1 MNANTHM
8 HGTYAMPYASPYVPA
23 PTVQPAY
30 AGHYE
35 GGIPWPYVPAYQSP
49 APYPTPHPYG
59 ANMAASGAY
68 HGYPYDHALAM
79 AYNEGLEGRSHRRH
93 HSSHGE

>member
-1 MNANTHM
+1 
-8 HGTYAMPYASPYVPA
+8 
-23 PTVQPAY
+23 
-30 AGHYE
+30 
-35 GGIPWPYVPAYQSP
+35 
-49 APYPTPHPYG
+49 
-59 ANMAASGAY
+59 MAASGAY